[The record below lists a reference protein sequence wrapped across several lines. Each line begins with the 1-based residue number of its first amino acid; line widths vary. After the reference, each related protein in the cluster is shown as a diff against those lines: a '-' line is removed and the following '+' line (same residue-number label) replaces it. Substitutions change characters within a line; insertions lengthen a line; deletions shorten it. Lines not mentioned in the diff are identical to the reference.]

1 MQPSRKSPCY
11 LCESRELFCH
21 MTCARYADF
30 RAALDDK
37 IRRNLKTSEYEDA
50 VTMACQRMH
59 TIRPKD
65 MRGGVSVG

>member
-1 MQPSRKSPCY
+1 MEPSRKSPCY

-37 IRRNLKTSEYEDA
+37 IRRNLLEIEYEGA
-50 VTMACQRMH
+50 VTAACTRMH

-65 MRGGVSVG
+65 MRGGVSIG